1 MKQTT
6 RTMLCSFVKTCSKDA
21 LRLEAIKLIMILDGD
36 LSRSAF
42 GQDAA
47 SIQPTPITAASSE
60 QATTLEQLAAEPEAN
75 C

>member
-1 MKQTT
+1 
-6 RTMLCSFVKTCSKDA
+6 
-21 LRLEAIKLIMILDGD
+21 MILDGD